1 MLTAHREFIDSWILD
16 AIHMKY
22 GIMYTDGGSRGNP
35 GTAASAAVLFS
46 GTMTQIATASKFLGD
61 ATNNVAE
68 YTAIIIGLERAHKEG
83 ITHLDVRMDSELAV
97 RQLNGQYRVKNPALQ
112 KLFMEVHRQVAKFS
126 KVSFSHVRREQNV
139 EADALV
145 NKVLD
150 REEMR

>member
-1 MLTAHREFIDSWILD
+1 
-16 AIHMKY
+16 MKH

-35 GTAASAAVLFS
+35 GPAASAAVLLS
-46 GTMTQIATASKFLGD
+46 ATSKEICGVSKFLGE

-68 YTAIIIGLERAHKEG
+68 YTAIIIGLERAHREG

-112 KLFMEVHRQVAKFS
+112 KLFMEVNRRAAKFS
-126 KVSFSHVRREQNV
+126 KVSFSHIRREHNV

-150 REEMR
+150 REAK